1 MDPSSLPLRR
11 RFLRLAVPNILSNLM
26 VPLAGLVDIAF
37 LGHLDSLEHLG
48 GVALGTVLFDYVYW
62 TFGFLR
68 MGTTGLVAQAVGAGD
83 PHQGLLVGIRGM
95 ALGAVA
101 GIALLLF
108 HDPLREAGFAILS
121 GAPAVI
127 GAGKDYFD
135 ARIVAAP
142 AALVNLAI
150 LGWLLGSERSRAA
163 LLLAVVVHSCNI
175 VLDLWFIVGLGWG
188 AAGAG
193 YATAASQ
200 VVMLLLGVFLVR
212 RSGCVPPWAAIREG
226 LRDRRELRGF
236 LGLGGDIIVRTLA
249 LVSTFAAFTNL
260 ASAMGTVTLAAV
272 TVLKNVVTLAAFLID
287 GFAFATESLAGIYH
301 GARRPERLRAVFWMA
316 TRWSV
321 GTALVFAT
329 AFWAFPGP
337 LLGLLTDHPE
347 ALAMMRTQVAW
358 LFPVLFFGSIAYVL
372 DGYFIGLAAG
382 RTLSVAMVLAAGIG
396 FVPLAIW
403 AARAEDPHRLWLALS
418 VFMVARVISLGV
430 VTRRTWH
437 ATSPSA

>member
-1 MDPSSLPLRR
+1 LSPDPSQMTLRR
-11 RFLRLAVPNILSNLM
+11 RFLRLAVPNSLSNLM

-68 MGTTGLVAQAVGAGD
+68 MGTTGLVAQEVGRGD

-95 ALGAVA
+95 AIGASA
-101 GIALLLF
+101 GIALWWL

-121 GAPAVI
+121 GTPSVI

-163 LLLAVVVHSCNI
+163 LLLAVVVHGCNI

-200 VVMLLLGVFLVR
+200 VVMLLLGLVLLR
-212 RSGCVPPWAAIREG
+212 RSGCIPPWATIREG

-301 GARRPERLRAVFWMA
+301 GARQPDRLRAVFWMA

-321 GTALVFAT
+321 GTALVFAA
-329 AFWAFPGP
+329 AFWLFPGP
-337 LLGLLTDHPE
+337 LLGLLTDHPD
-347 ALAMMRTQVAW
+347 ALKMMRTQVAW
-358 LFPVLFFGSIAYVL
+358 LFPVLGFGAVAYVL

-396 FVPLAIW
+396 FVPLAWW
-403 AARAEDPHRLWLALS
+403 AAQGEDPQRLWLALS
-418 VFMVARVISLGV
+418 VFMVARVVSLGV
-430 VTRRTWH
+430 VVPRTWK
-437 ATSPSA
+437 SL